1 MATVDKAF
9 RIKNGLIVEGS
20 SATVNG
26 SNVLTEASTSFMSE
40 YIADTIGAMVS
51 SNTESGIT
59 VSYQDGD
66 NTLDFDVADFTITLG
81 GDLSGSVTITDL
93 ANATLTASI
102 AADSVA
108 LGTDTTGNYVAS
120 VTSGSGIS
128 ISSGSIGEGSA
139 IVVANDDKGSS
150 QNIFKN
156 VAITGGATVVADS
169 NDDTLTFTAGSGVTI
184 EAATS
189 SDTITMTN
197 SDKGSS
203 QNIFKTIAVSGSQSL
218 VADSNSDTVNIAS
231 GTGISVTAATST
243 DTVTINNTG
252 VTQLTGTANEVTVSA
267 STGSVTVGLA
277 TNPTVAGNLTVTGN
291 LTVNGTSTVLNTETL
306 AVEDNLIVLNS
317 NVTSAPS
324 TNAGIEV
331 ERGTETNAS
340 LYWDESTDK
349 WYVNDSTTS
358 KAIALVGDATFN
370 TFATFTDGSNNA
382 EPDSSSDTFTFT
394 AGSGITVLVSSASD
408 SLTITNDDKGSSQNI
423 FKNVAV
429 SGGAT
434 VAADS
439 NDDTLTFSAGTGIS
453 LAAATSTDTITVT
466 NNGVTQLTGTTS
478 QVIVS
483 ASTGSV
489 TLSLPQNINTDSSP
503 TFAALTLTGAMI
515 GTAINL
521 TNTQIADNSATATT
535 GTTVVDSWDA
545 SAYRSAKYLVQMKD
559 GNDIETLE
567 VLVNVDGN
575 NNVYI
580 TEYADVI
587 SNAQLGTT
595 DADYNGGNV
604 RLKITAAGNDVA
616 VKLHRTLIEA

>member
-1 MATVDKAF
+1 MATVNKDF
-9 RIKNGLIVEGS
+9 RIKNGLVVEGS
-20 SATVNG
+20 TATVNG

-59 VSYQDGD
+59 VSYQDAD
-66 NTLDFDVADFTITLG
+66 NTLDFDVADFTITLA
-81 GDLSGSVTITDL
+81 GDLSGSVTVTDL

-120 VTSGSGIS
+120 VTSGSGLS
-128 ISSGSIGEGSA
+128 ITSGSIGEGSA
-139 IVVANDDKGSS
+139 VVIANDDKGSS

-156 VAITGGATVVADS
+156 VAVSGGETVVADS
-169 NDDTLTFTAGSGVTI
+169 NDDTLTFAAGSGITLS
-184 EAATS
+184 AATS
-189 SDTITMTN
+189 TDTITVTN

-203 QNIFKTIAVSGSQSL
+203 QNIFKNIVVGAVTV
-218 VADSNSDTVNIAS
+218 VADSNDDTLTIVGSNGVGVLAN
-231 GTGISVTAATST
+231 TST
-243 DTVTINNTG
+243 DTVEIYNTG
-252 VTQLTGTANEVTVSA
+252 VTALAGTTNEITVSGA
-267 STGSVTVGLA
+267 TGSITVGLA

-291 LTVNGTSTVLNTETL
+291 LTVNGSTTTLNTETL

-317 NVTSAPS
+317 NVTSTPS

-331 ERGTETNAS
+331 ERGTSTNAS
-340 LYWDESTDK
+340 LYWDESADK

-394 AGSGITVLVSSASD
+394 AGSGITVLISSASD

-453 LAAATSTDTITVT
+453 LSAATSTDTITVT

-478 QVIVS
+478 QVLVS

-489 TLSLPQNINTDSSP
+489 TLSLPQDINTNSSP

-515 GTAINL
+515 GTAINF
-521 TNTQIADNSATATT
+521 TNTQIADNSGTATT
-535 GTTVVDSWDA
+535 STTVIDSWDA

>member
-20 SATVNG
+20 TATVNG

-40 YIADTIGAMVS
+40 LIADTVGAMVS

-189 SDTITMTN
+189 SDTITITN

-203 QNIFKTIAVSGSQSL
+203 QNIFKNIVVGAATV
-218 VADSNSDTVNIAS
+218 VADSNDDTLTIVGSNGVGVLAN
-231 GTGISVTAATST
+231 TST
-243 DTVTINNTG
+243 DTVEIYNTG
-252 VTQLTGTANEVTVSA
+252 VTALSGTTNEVTVNS
-267 STGSVTVGLA
+267 STGSITVGLA
-277 TNPTVAGNLTVTGN
+277 TNPTVAGNLTVSGN
-291 LTVNGTSTVLNTETL
+291 LTVNGTSTILNTETL
-306 AVEDNLIVLNS
+306 TVEDNIVLLNS
-317 NVTSAPS
+317 NVTSTPS
-324 TNAGIEV
+324 ANAGIEV

-349 WYVNDSTTS
+349 WYVNDATTS

-370 TFATFTDGSNNA
+370 TFANFTDGSVTA
-382 EPDSSSDTFTFT
+382 TPDSSNDTFTFT
-394 AGSGITVLVSSASD
+394 GGTGISVAVSTSAD
-408 SLTITNDDKGSSQNI
+408 SLTITNDDRGSSQNI

-429 SGGAT
+429 TGGAT

-439 NDDTLTFSAGTGIS
+439 NDDTLTFSGGTGIS
-453 LAAATSTDTITVT
+453 LEATTSNDTITVT
-466 NNGVTQLTGTTS
+466 NSGVTQLTGTTA
-478 QVIVS
+478 QVVVS

-489 TLSLPQNINTDSSP
+489 TLSLPQSIATTSSP
-503 TFAALTLTGAMI
+503 TFASLTLTGAMI
-515 GTAINL
+515 GTAINFAS
-521 TNTQIADNSATATT
+521 TQIADGVATATT
-535 GTTVVDSWDA
+535 SGTTVDSWDA
-545 SAYRSAKYLVQMKD
+545 TAYRSAKYLVQLRN
-559 GNDIETLE
+559 GSDIETLE
-567 VLVNVDGN
+567 ILVNIDGS

-580 TEYADVI
+580 TEYADLQ
-587 SNAQLGTT
+587 SNAMIASTN
-595 DADYNGGNV
+595 AVYNGGNV
-604 RLKITAAGNDVA
+604 ELVVTAVTSDTT

>member
-9 RIKNGLIVEGS
+9 RIKNGLVVEGS
-20 SATVNG
+20 TATVNG

-59 VSYQDGD
+59 VSYQDSD

-128 ISSGSIGEGSA
+128 VTSSGAEGGA
-139 IVVANDDKGSS
+139 IVVTNDDKGSS

-156 VAITGGATVVADS
+156 VAVTGGETIVADS

-184 EAATS
+184 SAATS
-189 SDTITMTN
+189 SDTITITN

-252 VTQLTGTANEVTVSA
+252 VTQLTGTTNEVTVNA

-306 AVEDNLIVLNS
+306 TVEDNIILLNS
-317 NVTSAPS
+317 NVTSTPS
-324 TNAGIEV
+324 ANAGIEV

-340 LYWDESTDK
+340 IYWDESADK
-349 WYVNDSTTS
+349 WYINDATTS
-358 KAIALVGDATFN
+358 KQIALVGDATFN
-370 TFATFTDGSNNA
+370 TFANFTDGSVTA
-382 EPDSSSDTFTFT
+382 TPDTSSDTFTFT
-394 AGSGITVLVSSASD
+394 GGTGISVAVSTSAD
-408 SLTITNDDKGSSQNI
+408 SLTITNDDRGSSQNI

-429 SGGAT
+429 TGGAT

-478 QVIVS
+478 QVVVS

-515 GTAINL
+515 GTAINFA
-521 TNTQIADNSATATT
+521 NTQIADSVATATT
-535 GTTVVDSWDA
+535 SGTTVDSWDA
-545 SAYRSAKYLVQMKD
+545 TAYRSAKYLVQLRN
-559 GNDIETLE
+559 GSDIETLE
-567 VLVNVDGN
+567 VLVNIDGS

-580 TEYADVI
+580 TEYADLQ
-587 SNAQLGTT
+587 SNTQIASVN
-595 DADYNGGNV
+595 AVYSGGNV
-604 RLKITAAGNDVA
+604 ELVVSASTSNTS

>member
-1 MATVDKAF
+1 MATVNKDF
-9 RIKNGLIVEGS
+9 RIKNGLVVEGS
-20 SATVNG
+20 TATVNG
-26 SNVLTEASTSFMSE
+26 QNVLTEASTSFLAE
-40 YIADTIGAMVS
+40 YIADTVGSMVT

-59 VSYQDGD
+59 VSYQDSD
-66 NTLDFDVADFTITLG
+66 NTLDFDVADFTITLA
-81 GDLSGSVTITDL
+81 GDLSGNVTISDL
-93 ANATLTASI
+93 ASATLTASI

-128 ISSGSIGEGSA
+128 VTGSIAENSA

-156 VAITGGATVVADS
+156 VAVTGGETIVADS

-184 EAATS
+184 SAATS
-189 SDTITMTN
+189 SDTITITN

-203 QNIFKTIAVSGSQSL
+203 QNIFKNIVVGAATV
-218 VADSNSDTVNIAS
+218 VADSNDDTLTIVGSNGVGVLAN
-231 GTGISVTAATST
+231 TST
-243 DTVTINNTG
+243 DTVEIYNTG
-252 VTQLTGTANEVTVSA
+252 VTQLTGTTNEVTVSG
-267 STGSVTVGLA
+267 STGSITVGLA

-291 LTVNGTSTVLNTETL
+291 LTVNGSTTTLNTETL
-306 AVEDNLIVLNS
+306 AVEDNIVLLNS
-317 NVTSAPS
+317 NVTSTPS
-324 TNAGIEV
+324 TNAGVEV
-331 ERGTETNAS
+331 ERGTATNSS
-340 LYWDESTDK
+340 LYWDESADK
-349 WYVNDSTTS
+349 WYANDGSTS

-370 TFATFTDGSNNA
+370 TFSTFTDGSNNA
-382 EPDSSSDTFTFT
+382 EPDSSSDTFTFSG
-394 AGSGITVLVSSASD
+394 GSGISVLISAAAD

-429 SGGAT
+429 TGGAT
-434 VAADS
+434 VVADT

-453 LAAATSTDTITVT
+453 ISAATSSDTITVT
-466 NNGVTQLTGTTS
+466 NAGVTQLTGTTS
-478 QVIVS
+478 QVLVS

-489 TLSLPQNINTDSSP
+489 TLSLPQNINTDSAP
-503 TFAALTLTGAMI
+503 TFASLTLNGALL
-515 GTAINL
+515 GQAINL

-535 GTTVVDSWDA
+535 STTVVDSWDA

-559 GNDIETLE
+559 GNDIETIEALI
-567 VLVNVDGN
+567 NVDGN

-587 SNAQLGTT
+587 SNAVLGTT

-604 RLKITAAGNDVA
+604 RLKITAAGNSVA

>member
-1 MATVDKAF
+1 MATVNKDF
-9 RIKNGLIVEGS
+9 RVKNGLVVEGS
-20 SATVNG
+20 TATVNG
-26 SNVLTEASTSFMSE
+26 QNVLTEASTSFLAE
-40 YIADTIGAMVS
+40 YIADTVGSMVS

-59 VSYQDGD
+59 VSYQDSD
-66 NTLDFDVADFTITLG
+66 NTLDFDVADFTITLA
-81 GDLSGSVTITDL
+81 GDLSGNVTISDL
-93 ANATLTASI
+93 ASATLTASI
-102 AADSVA
+102 AANSVA

-128 ISSGSIGEGSA
+128 VTGSIGENSA

-156 VAITGGATVVADS
+156 VAVSGGATVVADN
-169 NDDTLTFTAGSGVTI
+169 NDDTLTFDAGSGITL
-184 EAATS
+184 AATTS
-189 SDTITMTN
+189 TDTITITN

-203 QNIFKTIAVSGSQSL
+203 QNIFKNIAITGGETI
-218 VADSNSDTVNIAS
+218 VADTNNDTVTLTAS
-231 GTGISVTAATST
+231 TGISLSAATST
-243 DTVTINNTG
+243 DTITITNNG

-291 LTVNGTSTVLNTETL
+291 LTVNGSTTTLNTETL
-306 AVEDNLIVLNS
+306 AVEDNIVLLNS
-317 NVTSAPS
+317 NVTSTPS
-324 TNAGIEV
+324 ANAGLEV
-331 ERGTETNAS
+331 ERGTSTNSS
-340 LYWDESTDK
+340 LYWDESEDK
-349 WYVNDSTTS
+349 WYANDGSTS

-370 TFATFTDGSNNA
+370 TFAYFTDGSNSA
-382 EPDSSSDTFTFT
+382 QPDSSSDTFTFSG
-394 AGSGITVLVSSASD
+394 GSGISVLISAAAD

-434 VAADS
+434 VVADT
-439 NDDTLTFSAGTGIS
+439 NNDTLTLSAGTGIS
-453 LAAATSTDTITVT
+453 LSAATSTDTITVT
-466 NNGVTQLTGTTS
+466 NAGVTQLTGTS
-478 QVIVS
+478 NQVTVS

-489 TLSLPQNINTDSSP
+489 TLSLPQSIDTNANVSFGS
-503 TFAALTLTGAMI
+503 LTLSGATI
-515 GTAINL
+515 TTAINL
-521 TNTQIADNSATATT
+521 TNSQIADANATATT
-535 GTTVVDSWDA
+535 STTVVDSWDA

-559 GNDIETLE
+559 GNDIETIEALI
-567 VLVNVDGN
+567 NVDGN

-587 SNAQLGTT
+587 SNAVLGTT

-604 RLKITAAGNDVA
+604 RLKITAAGNSVA

>member
-1 MATVDKAF
+1 MATVNKDF
-9 RIKNGLIVEGS
+9 RIKNGLVVEGS
-20 SATVNG
+20 TATVNG
-26 SNVLTEASTSFMSE
+26 QNVLTEASTSFLGE
-40 YIADTIGAMVS
+40 YIADTVGAMVS

-59 VSYQDGD
+59 VSYQDAD

-128 ISSGSIGEGSA
+128 VSGSIAENSA
-139 IVVANDDKGSS
+139 IVVTNDDKGSS

-156 VAITGGATVVADS
+156 IAITGGETLVADT
-169 NDDTLTFTAGSGVTI
+169 NDDTVTLTPS
-184 EAATS
+184 
-189 SDTITMTN
+189 
-197 SDKGSS
+197 
-203 QNIFKTIAVSGSQSL
+203 
-218 VADSNSDTVNIAS
+218 
-231 GTGISVTAATST
+231 TGISLVAATST
-243 DTVTINNTG
+243 DTITITNTG

-317 NVTSAPS
+317 NVTSTPS

-331 ERGTETNAS
+331 ERGTSTNAS

-382 EPDSSSDTFTFT
+382 EPDSSSDTFTF
-394 AGSGITVLVSSASD
+394 
-408 SLTITNDDKGSSQNI
+408 
-423 FKNVAV
+423 
-429 SGGAT
+429 
-434 VAADS
+434 
-439 NDDTLTFSAGTGIS
+439 SAGTGITVAINS
-453 LAAATSTDTITVT
+453 GSDTLTVT
-466 NNGVTQLTGTTS
+466 NSGVTQLTGTTS
-478 QVIVS
+478 QVVVS

-489 TLSLPQNINTDSSP
+489 TLSLPQNINTDSAP
-503 TFAALTLTGAMI
+503 TFASLTLNGALI
-515 GTAINL
+515 GQAINL

-545 SAYRSAKYLVQMKD
+545 TAYRSAKYLVQMKA
-559 GNDIETLE
+559 GTDIETIE

-587 SNAQLGTT
+587 SNAVLGTT

>member
-9 RIKNGLIVEGS
+9 RIKNGLVVEGS
-20 SATVNG
+20 TATVNG

-40 YIADTIGAMVS
+40 YIADTIGAMVT

-81 GDLSGSVTITDL
+81 GDLTGSVTITDL

-128 ISSGSIGEGSA
+128 VTSSAAEGGA
-139 IVVANDDKGSS
+139 VTVTNDDKGSS

-156 VAITGGATVVADS
+156 IAITGGATVVADS
-169 NDDTLTFTAGSGVTI
+169 NDDTLTFTAGSGLTI

-189 SDTITMTN
+189 SDTITITN

-203 QNIFKTIAVSGSQSL
+203 QNIFKNIVVGAATV
-218 VADSNSDTVNIAS
+218 VADSNDDTLTIVGSNGVGVLAN
-231 GTGISVTAATST
+231 TST
-243 DTVTINNTG
+243 DTVEIYNTG
-252 VTQLTGTANEVTVSA
+252 VTALAGTTNEITVSGA
-267 STGSVTVGLA
+267 TGSITVGLA

-291 LTVNGTSTVLNTETL
+291 LTVNGSTTTLNTETL

-317 NVTSAPS
+317 NVTSTPS

-331 ERGTETNAS
+331 ERGTSTNAS

-394 AGSGITVLVSSASD
+394 AGSGISVLISSASD

-453 LAAATSTDTITVT
+453 LEATTSNDTITVT
-466 NNGVTQLTGTTS
+466 NAGVTQLTGTAA
-478 QVIVS
+478 QVTVS

-489 TLSLPQNINTDSSP
+489 TLSLPQSIATTSSP

-515 GTAINL
+515 GTAINF
-521 TNTQIADNSATATT
+521 TNTQIADNSGTATT
-535 GTTVVDSWDA
+535 AGTVIDTWDA

-559 GNDIETLE
+559 GNDIETIE

-595 DADYNGGNV
+595 DADYSGGNV
-604 RLKITAAGNDVA
+604 RLKVTAAGNSVA

>member
-1 MATVDKAF
+1 MATINKDF
-9 RIKNGLIVEGS
+9 RIKNGLVVEGS
-20 SATVNG
+20 TATVNG
-26 SNVLTEASTSFMSE
+26 QNVLTEASTSFLGE
-40 YIADTIGAMVS
+40 YIADTVGAMVS
-51 SNTESGIT
+51 SNAESGIT
-59 VSYQDGD
+59 VSYQDAD

-81 GDLSGSVTITDL
+81 GDLTGSVTITDL

-128 ISSGSIGEGSA
+128 VTSSVAEGGA
-139 IVVANDDKGSS
+139 VTVTNDDKGSS

-156 VAITGGATVVADS
+156 IAITGGATVVADT

-189 SDTITMTN
+189 SDTITITN

-218 VADSNSDTVNIAS
+218 VADSNSDTVNISS
-231 GTGISVTAATST
+231 GTGISVTAATSS
-243 DTVTINNTG
+243 DTVTVTNTG
-252 VTQLTGTANEVTVSA
+252 VTQLTGTANEISVSA
-267 STGSVTVGLA
+267 STGSVTIGLP
-277 TNPTVAGNLTVTGN
+277 TNPTVAGDLTVTGN

-317 NVTSAPS
+317 NVTSTPS

-331 ERGTETNAS
+331 ERGTSTNAS
-340 LYWDESTDK
+340 LYWDETADK

-370 TFATFTDGSNNA
+370 TFSNFTDGSVTA
-382 EPDSSSDTFTFT
+382 TPDSSSDTFTFT
-394 AGSGITVLVSSASD
+394 GGTGISVAVSTSAD
-408 SLTITNDDKGSSQNI
+408 SLTITNDDRGSSQNI

-429 SGGAT
+429 TGGAT
-434 VAADS
+434 VAANS
-439 NDDTLTFSAGTGIS
+439 NNDTLTFSAGTGIS
-453 LAAATSTDTITVT
+453 LVATTSTDTITVT

-478 QVIVS
+478 QVLVN

-489 TLSLPQNINTDSSP
+489 TLSLPQDINTNSSP

-515 GTAINL
+515 GTAINF

-545 SAYRSAKYLVQMKD
+545 TAYRSAKYLVQMKA
-559 GNDIETLE
+559 GTDIETIE
-567 VLVNVDGN
+567 VLVNIDGN

-587 SNAQLGTT
+587 SNAVLGTT

-604 RLKITAAGNDVA
+604 RLKVTAAGNDVA

>member
-20 SATVNG
+20 TATVNG

-51 SNTESGIT
+51 SNTESGIS

-189 SDTITMTN
+189 SDTITITN

-203 QNIFKTIAVSGSQSL
+203 QNIFKNIVVGAVTV
-218 VADSNSDTVNIAS
+218 VADSNDDTLTIVGSNGVGVLAN
-231 GTGISVTAATST
+231 TST
-243 DTVTINNTG
+243 DTVEIYNTG
-252 VTQLTGTANEVTVSA
+252 VTALSGTTNEVTVNS
-267 STGSVTVGLA
+267 STGSITVGLA
-277 TNPTVAGNLTVTGN
+277 TNPTVAGNLTVSGN
-291 LTVNGTSTVLNTETL
+291 LTVNGTSTILNTETL
-306 AVEDNLIVLNS
+306 TVEDNIVLLNS
-317 NVTSAPS
+317 NVTSTPS
-324 TNAGIEV
+324 ANAGIEV

-349 WYVNDSTTS
+349 WYVNDATTS

-370 TFATFTDGSNNA
+370 TFSNFTDGSVTA
-382 EPDSSSDTFTFT
+382 TPDSSSDTFTFT
-394 AGSGITVLVSSASD
+394 GGTGISVAVSTSAD
-408 SLTITNDDKGSSQNI
+408 SLTITNDDRGSSQNI

-429 SGGAT
+429 TGGAT

-439 NDDTLTFSAGTGIS
+439 NDDTLTFTGGTGIS
-453 LAAATSTDTITVT
+453 LEATTSNDTITVT
-466 NNGVTQLTGTTS
+466 NSGVTQLTGTTA
-478 QVIVS
+478 QVVVS

-489 TLSLPQNINTDSSP
+489 TLSLPQSIATTSSP
-503 TFAALTLTGAMI
+503 TFASLTLTGAMI
-515 GTAINL
+515 GTAINFAS
-521 TNTQIADNSATATT
+521 TQIADGVATATT
-535 GTTVVDSWDA
+535 SGTTVDSWDA
-545 SAYRSAKYLVQMKD
+545 TAYRSAKYLVQLRN
-559 GNDIETLE
+559 GSDIETLE
-567 VLVNVDGN
+567 ILVNIDGS

-580 TEYADVI
+580 TEYADLQ
-587 SNAQLGTT
+587 SNAMIASTN
-595 DADYNGGNV
+595 AVYNGGNV
-604 RLKITAAGNDVA
+604 ELVVTAVTSDTT

>member
-20 SATVNG
+20 TATVNG

-156 VAITGGATVVADS
+156 VAVSGGETVVADSNDDTLTFAAGSGITLAAATSTDTITVTNSDKGSSQNIFKNIVVGAATVVADS
-169 NDDTLTFTAGSGVTI
+169 NDDTLTFVGSNGVGVL
-184 EAATS
+184 A
-189 SDTITMTN
+189 N
-197 SDKGSS
+197 
-203 QNIFKTIAVSGSQSL
+203 
-218 VADSNSDTVNIAS
+218 
-231 GTGISVTAATST
+231 TST
-243 DTVTINNTG
+243 DTIEIYNTG
-252 VTQLTGTANEVTVSA
+252 VTALAGTTNEITVSGA
-267 STGSVTVGLA
+267 TGSITVGLA

-291 LTVNGTSTVLNTETL
+291 LTVNGSTTTLNTETL
-306 AVEDNLIVLNS
+306 AVEDNLIILNS
-317 NVTSAPS
+317 NVTSTPS

-331 ERGTETNAS
+331 ERGTSTNAS
-340 LYWDESTDK
+340 LYWDESADK

-370 TFATFTDGSNNA
+370 TFSTFTDGSNNA

-394 AGSGITVLVSSASD
+394 AGSGISVLISSASD

-466 NNGVTQLTGTTS
+466 NSGVTQLTGTTS
-478 QVIVS
+478 QVVVS

-515 GTAINL
+515 GTAINF

>member
-9 RIKNGLIVEGS
+9 RIKNGLVVEGS
-20 SATVNG
+20 TATVNG
-26 SNVLTEASTSFMSE
+26 SNVLTEASTSFLAE
-40 YIADTIGAMVS
+40 YVADTVGAMVT

-59 VSYQDGD
+59 VTYQDAD

-189 SDTITMTN
+189 SDTITITN

-252 VTQLTGTANEVTVSA
+252 VTQLTGTANEVTVNA
-267 STGSVTVGLA
+267 STGSITVGLA

-291 LTVNGTSTVLNTETL
+291 LTVNGNTTTLNTETL

-317 NVTSAPS
+317 NVTSTPS

-349 WYVNDSTTS
+349 WYVNDATTS

-370 TFATFTDGSNNA
+370 TFSNFTDGSVIA
-382 EPDSSSDTFTFT
+382 TPDSSSDTFTFT
-394 AGSGITVLVSSASD
+394 GGTGISVAVSTSAD
-408 SLTITNDDKGSSQNI
+408 SLTITNDDRGSSQNI

-429 SGGAT
+429 TGGAT

-478 QVIVS
+478 QVVVS

-515 GTAINL
+515 GTAINF

-595 DADYNGGNV
+595 DADYSGGNV

>member
-1 MATVDKAF
+1 MATVNKDF
-9 RIKNGLIVEGS
+9 RVKNGLVVEGS
-20 SATVNG
+20 TATVNG
-26 SNVLTEASTSFMSE
+26 QNVLTEASTSFLAE
-40 YIADTIGAMVS
+40 YIADTVGSMVS

-59 VSYQDGD
+59 VSYQDSD
-66 NTLDFDVADFTITLG
+66 NTLDFDVADFTITLA
-81 GDLSGSVTITDL
+81 GDLSGNVTISDL

-128 ISSGSIGEGSA
+128 VTGSIAENSA
-139 IVVANDDKGSS
+139 IVVTNDDKGSS

-156 VAITGGATVVADS
+156 VAVTGGETIVAD
-169 NDDTLTFTAGSGVTI
+169 NNNDTLTFTAGSGVTI
-184 EAATS
+184 SAATS
-189 SDTITMTN
+189 SDTITITN

-203 QNIFKTIAVSGSQSL
+203 QNIFKTIAVTGSQSL
-218 VADSNSDTVNIAS
+218 VADSNTDTVNLAS
-231 GTGISVTAATST
+231 GTGVSITAATST
-243 DTVTINNTG
+243 DTVTITNTG
-252 VTQLTGTANEVTVSA
+252 VTQLTGTTNEVTVNA
-267 STGSVTVGLA
+267 STGSITVGLA

-291 LTVNGTSTVLNTETL
+291 LTVNGSTTTLNTETL
-306 AVEDNLIVLNS
+306 AVEDNIVLLNS
-317 NVTSAPS
+317 NVTSTPS
-324 TNAGIEV
+324 TNAGVEV
-331 ERGTETNAS
+331 ERGTATNSS
-340 LYWDESTDK
+340 LYWDESADK
-349 WYVNDSTTS
+349 WYANDGSTS

-382 EPDSSSDTFTFT
+382 EPDSSSDTFTFSG
-394 AGSGITVLVSSASD
+394 GSGISVLISAAAD

-429 SGGAT
+429 TGGAT
-434 VAADS
+434 VVADT

-453 LAAATSTDTITVT
+453 ISATTSSDTITVT
-466 NNGVTQLTGTTS
+466 NAGVTQLTGTTS
-478 QVIVS
+478 QVLVS

-489 TLSLPQNINTDSSP
+489 TLSLPQNINTDSAP
-503 TFAALTLTGAMI
+503 TFASLTLNGALL
-515 GTAINL
+515 GQAINL

-535 GTTVVDSWDA
+535 SATVVDSWDA

-559 GNDIETLE
+559 GNDIETIE

-587 SNAQLGTT
+587 SNAVLGTT

-604 RLKITAAGNDVA
+604 RLKVTATGNDVA